1 MKANSLAEIK
11 PLQNAQFWLL
21 AIAGGLIATH
31 LSLSWRH
38 DSDLSHLSMSILCW
52 GAVLSLLWEKRHT
65 LKLESDVFSSFLGVL
80 LIAFVLVRTL
90 LMSSFD
96 TIFTL
101 SPFIAAIGLALV
113 ASGVKHLR
121 QYWQELVIIFALNI
135 PVELFVDRITILA
148 VYTAK
153 FTTLLLS
160 YLGIPFYSEGVNII
174 LANGKA
180 VEVAAG
186 CSGWETIFPLLKLSV
201 LFIILFPT
209 GLVTKIFVPIVAF
222 SIAFLVNGVRVTI
235 MALLVGY
242 SSRESFE
249 YWHQGTG
256 SQIFFLSAT
265 LLFGA
270 FCYLVSRNKE
280 DEQEPRELSKS

>member
-31 LSLSWRH
+31 LSLSWRQ

-52 GAVLSLLWEKRHT
+52 GAVLSLLWERRN
-65 LKLESDVFSSFLGVL
+65 LRLESDVFSSFLGVL

-201 LFIILFPT
+201 LFIVLFPT

-222 SIAFLVNGVRVTI
+222 LIAFVVNGVRVTI

-242 SSRESFE
+242 SSREAFE

-270 FCYLVSRNKE
+270 FCYFVSRNKD